1 MSHVELNAKPVKL
14 VAGPRQS
21 GRTKL
26 MVERIVAGLRVGES
40 VLTVTPTMSQ
50 LRDLRER
57 VIEELGEEPNT
68 SAFQGAVYNS
78 RNLRGI
84 ERDLVVFDNIDLTAP
99 DYLGQ
104 NLDELWALRPTE
116 VLVSV
121 EQPRRNSNA
130 IVVGSGYLV
139 YGKVAAMPYLHW
151 KFDTRKA
158 QTVVSRADG

>member
-68 SAFQGAVYNS
+68 SAFQGAVAS
-78 RNLRGI
+78 
-84 ERDLVVFDNIDLTAP
+84 
-99 DYLGQ
+99 
-104 NLDELWALRPTE
+104 
-116 VLVSV
+116 SV
-121 EQPRRNSNA
+121 TWSC
-130 IVVGSGYLV
+130 S
-139 YGKVAAMPYLHW
+139 
-151 KFDTRKA
+151 T
-158 QTVVSRADG
+158 TST